1 MGPIIEIQSQI
12 QNLLPQ
18 CISTKSTAAPGTFLT
33 KPIQFALCYD
43 GFVMRENIHEKL
55 LFQSFS
61 SADTACSPKACLVNN
76 GPSSDHLSR
85 KRSFLEL
92 LLIDLCKLKQI
103 GFLIFLMNFYKN
115 SNFTYLWVLFK
126 HVCSLSSFKN
136 SNFLLSLNLVMVPAG
151 SGRSSDLVMVEN
163 LNLWHQSLPDSRDC
177 QIFWA
182 AVSVNAWVLK
192 PLMDHY
198 RKKIFI
204 LYAFY
209 ILILEY
215 VSRRYKT
222 ICNFELNYFQD

>member
-1 MGPIIEIQSQI
+1 MLEIQSQI

-18 CISTKSTAAPGTFLT
+18 CISTKSTAAPGTVLT

-61 SADTACSPKACLVNN
+61 SADTACSPKACLVKN
-76 GPSSDHLSR
+76 GPGSDHFSR

-103 GFLIFLMNFYKN
+103 VFLISLINFYKN

-136 SNFLLSLNLVMVPAG
+136 SNFLLSLNLVMVPSG

-177 QIFWA
+177 QSLWA
-182 AVSVNAWVLK
+182 AVSVNAWVVK
-192 PLMDHY
+192 PVSGSLQ
-198 RKKIFI
+198 RKKII
-204 LYAFY
+204 LYAFN
-209 ILILEY
+209 I
-215 VSRRYKT
+215 
-222 ICNFELNYFQD
+222 FH